1 MEKSNEA
8 KRWFFEKVNKTDKPL
23 ERLIK
28 KERQRIQ
35 ISKIRNKRGEITTDI
50 TEIQKNNKRI
60 LQSYANK
67 LDNIEEMNKFLG
79 TYNLSRLNQRKRES
93 EQITSSENEFVIKK
107 QQNKLPAN
115 KTPGL
120 DSFTGEF
127 YQTYKEELI
136 YILLKLF
143 QKIEE
148 EKKIT
153 KFPDIRLY
161 YKATVI
167 KAAWYWHKNR
177 H

>member
-8 KRWFFEKVNKTDKPL
+8 KSWFFEKVNKTDKPL

-127 YQTYKEELI
+127 YQTYKEEM
-136 YILLKLF
+136 KS
-143 QKIEE
+143 
-148 EKKIT
+148 T
-153 KFPDIRLY
+153 
-161 YKATVI
+161 
-167 KAAWYWHKNR
+167 
-177 H
+177 